1 VNKEGSLSSPHSILW
16 QSQPD
21 PNQGLLCCG
30 WKKHNK
36 NPNNQIAY
44 STIHMPL
51 LNTKIRR
58 FGFEASDKY
67 QHFWDK
73 EDAATAAILQYIFL
87 DLGLEF
93 CLV

>member
-1 VNKEGSLSSPHSILW
+1 
-16 QSQPD
+16 
-21 PNQGLLCCG
+21 
-30 WKKHNK
+30 
-36 NPNNQIAY
+36 
-44 STIHMPL
+44 MPL
-51 LNTKIRR
+51 LNTTIRR

-93 CLV
+93 CLVWQIQHSKQLVYRAEETTYMGSG